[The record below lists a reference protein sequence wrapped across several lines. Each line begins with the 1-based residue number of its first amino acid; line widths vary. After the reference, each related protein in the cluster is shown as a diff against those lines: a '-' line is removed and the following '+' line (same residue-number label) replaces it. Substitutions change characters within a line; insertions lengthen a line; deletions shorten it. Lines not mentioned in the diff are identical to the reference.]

1 VTLDE
6 DREADLIPGL
16 LRLLGAD
23 PARVTYDRDSRNT
36 FESAGRTYALARP
49 APGQRW
55 LLVTSAYHM
64 PRSMGVFRAAGWQ
77 PIAYPVDYQQDSIVK
92 FPFRASVRLLLL
104 GQAMTEW
111 FGLAVYRALGRTD
124 ALLPAPA
131 APLRP

>member
-1 VTLDE
+1 
-6 DREADLIPGL
+6 
-16 LRLLGAD
+16 
-23 PARVTYDRDSRNT
+23 
-36 FESAGRTYALARP
+36 
-49 APGQRW
+49 
-55 LLVTSAYHM
+55 M